1 MNKIIFKL
9 KLKLRKKV
17 KINMATVVKN
27 PAHIEIGEKTRIL
40 HGCHL
45 IASRGVIKIGRNV
58 HLNRNVI
65 LYSER
70 SGSVITIGDGTEIND
85 GSGFYGC
92 GKIEVGENTL
102 FGPAVKVIA
111 YTHNFSDEHRL
122 IKDQGLTPKD
132 VVIGNNCWIGAN
144 AVILP
149 GVTIGNGAIVAAG
162 AVVSKDV
169 AENMIVG
176 GVPAKPIKRRC

>member
-122 IKDQGLTPKD
+122 IKD
-132 VVIGNNCWIGAN
+132 
-144 AVILP
+144 
-149 GVTIGNGAIVAAG
+149 
-162 AVVSKDV
+162 
-169 AENMIVG
+169 
-176 GVPAKPIKRRC
+176 